1 MSITRS
7 SENAEQPWSSIHQW
21 QVNSIEYPT
30 ENQFPLAAQRY
41 DLIIRLYKLVLK
53 LLCHEKD
60 HAVNQRRLKRAFET
74 LILWGQQYGVSV
86 GELDRL
92 IDQSW
97 RLRRSVLR
105 TLTSIGRTLTD
116 RLTPLIQQPLPE
128 QLQKARALLRKARE
142 EAIFLLADNVE
153 SEQIDERSDDDD
165 SDTSSVFE
173 IDSLSEIAEDLTSDV
188 GNLMDLDALYD
199 AAKENANF
207 YEEEPAARTVTNLAS
222 TPGSAARVYTEMIQ
236 MRFPEANYEL
246 LDYLG
251 RANYYRFVRGSQQRE
266 KNERQAEANLETK
279 EHDATTVDESRF
291 HDSGIGTSHY
301 TGNYAETV
309 MSFHHENGRIV
320 RIPPLPEDGK
330 KGLPFSCIAC
340 GRKVTIRSNR
350 AWKRHLFLDLEP
362 YNCLETSCRH
372 TITPLGSRKNWVEH
386 LAVHHGYGD
395 QWQSFQCSLCLEET
409 GQGEAAVTIHLEKHL
424 QDIALAA
431 LLNNG
436 DEESTSESDFY
447 SSLSIDSS
455 SLSDNDQFP
464 TFFLPHGGCLTCRKR
479 KKKCDELKPTC
490 THCFRGGFVCYG
502 YDKQRGPLR
511 TESEPAAEEQAARE
525 AEEQAREAEEAQA
538 NRAEIEALK
547 KMKAKKKKL
556 LKKYQQRVDE
566 LTEKIDA
573 GVGAEGADEAA
584 AAAAYSSPFTY
595 IDNNE
600 SGYDTVTQDSWWND
614 YDFITDLEP
623 GQKPYWK
630 LKPGLEP
637 TDWRPATRAHE
648 DKSAM
653 ESHPQRN
660 EGLFVCME
668 SGCPK
673 SFRRKADLERHM
685 AHVHTKPRTAA
696 RRPPQPTQGQPH
708 QAKRAKNHHTR
719 RKDSMNWKTI
729 VQEADSKESPG
740 KQTSES
746 IGASISPSPLPQ
758 PLQVQ
763 YQPRPSF
770 YDGTPMQLQPSNTSS
785 RPSSPRPQHAHGG
798 SFRHDVKNDAQ
809 GIEGFSKAEHEDDH
823 RRAQDASV
831 TGATMPKLDRTVM
844 DIYNDELYSPD
855 FTIQSASPS
864 P

>member
-7 SENAEQPWSSIHQW
+7 FENAEQPWSSIHQW
-21 QVNSIEYPT
+21 QVNSIEDST

-41 DLIIRLYKLVLK
+41 NLIIRLYKPVLK
-53 LLCHEKD
+53 LLCFEKD
-60 HAVNQRRLKRAFET
+60 HAINQRLLKRAFET

-116 RLTPLIQQPLPE
+116 RLTPLIQQPFPE
-128 QLQKARALLRKARE
+128 QLQKTRALLRKARE

-199 AAKENANF
+199 AAKENVNF
-207 YEEEPAARTVTNLAS
+207 YEEEPVARTVPDLAS

-251 RANYYRFVRGSQQRE
+251 RANYYRFVRGSQQRDE
-266 KNERQAEANLETK
+266 NERLAEADPETK

-309 MSFHHENGRIV
+309 MSFHHENGRVI

-340 GRKVTIRSNR
+340 GREVTTRSNR
-350 AWKRHLFLDLEP
+350 AWKRHLFSDLEP

-372 TITPLGSRKNWVEH
+372 ITTPFGSRENWVEH
-386 LAVHHGYGD
+386 LAVHHGYRGD

-409 GQGEAAVTIHLEKHL
+409 GQGQAAVTIHLEKHL

-431 LLNNG
+431 LLNNW
-436 DEESTSESDFY
+436 DEESNPESDVD
-447 SSLSIDSS
+447 SILSNDRSLGG
-455 SLSDNDQFP
+455 NDQLTTLFSP
-464 TFFLPHGGCLTCRKR
+464 LGGCLTCRKR
-479 KKKCDELKPTC
+479 KKKCDELKPIC
-490 THCFRGGFVCYG
+490 DHCSRGGFVCYG
-502 YDKQRGPLR
+502 YDKQRGPPR
-511 TESEPAAEEQAARE
+511 TESKPAAEEQAARE
-525 AEEQAREAEEAQA
+525 AEEQAREAEELAAREAKEAQA
-538 NRAEIEALK
+538 DRAEPEAL

-556 LKKYQQRVDE
+556 LKEDRKRLDE
-566 LTEKIDA
+566 LTGKINFGPSA
-573 GVGAEGADEAA
+573 GGADEAT
-584 AAAAYSSPFTY
+584 AAAYNPRYPS
-595 IDNNE
+595 DNE
-600 SGYDTVTQDSWWND
+600 SGYDTVTRDPWWID

-623 GQKPYWK
+623 GQEPYWK

-637 TDWRPATRAHE
+637 TDWRPETRAHE
-648 DKSAM
+648 YKPAV

-660 EGLFVCME
+660 EVRFVCTELDCLMR
-668 SGCPK
+668 
-673 SFRRKADLERHM
+673 FRRKVDIDLHM
-685 AHVHTKPRTAA
+685 AHVHTKSKTAVMV
-696 RRPPQPTQGQPH
+696 
-708 QAKRAKNHHTR
+708 KNYYTR
-719 RKDSMNWKTI
+719 RKDSMNRETI
-729 VQEADSKESPG
+729 VQEADSKKAWG

-746 IGASISPSPLPQ
+746 TRASVSSSPLPQ

-763 YQPRPSF
+763 YQPQPSF
-770 YDGTPMQLQPSNTSS
+770 SDGTPMRLQPPNTSS
-785 RPSSPRPQHAHGG
+785 RSSSPRPQHAHGG
-798 SFRHDVKNDAQ
+798 SFRHDIKNDAQ
-809 GIEGFSKAEHEDDH
+809 GIEGFSKAEHQDDH
-823 RRAQDASV
+823 RRAQNASV

-855 FTIQSASPS
+855 FTI
-864 P
+864 